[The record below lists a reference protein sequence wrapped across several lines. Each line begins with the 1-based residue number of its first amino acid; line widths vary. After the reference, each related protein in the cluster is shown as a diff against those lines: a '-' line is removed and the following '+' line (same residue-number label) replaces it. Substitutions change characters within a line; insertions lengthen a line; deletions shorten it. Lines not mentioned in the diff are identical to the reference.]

1 MRPSRIAPLL
11 AVFAVGLL
19 CTIGRADEATD
30 LELMDRLAETV
41 RSLDARL
48 AARDAAA
55 AAQDARALEAAFDAL
70 ARAYSE
76 RDDGRDAVAWSSL
89 GKDLSSG
96 ILPLLAA
103 NELERA
109 QQASASLR
117 AACAGCHRAYR

>member
-11 AVFAVGLL
+11 GVLALALL
-19 CTIGRADEATD
+19 GTIGRADETMD
-30 LELMDRLAETV
+30 PELMDRLAETV

-55 AAQDARALEAAFDAL
+55 AAQDARALEVAFDAL
-70 ARAYSE
+70 VTSYSK
-76 RDDGRDAVAWSSL
+76 RDDGRDAVVWSSL

-103 NELERA
+103 HDLDRA
-109 QQASASLR
+109 QQAAASLR